1 MKIVV
6 VDDEILALED
16 LVDNIKKVDN
26 SFEIIPFN
34 KAKEVLEYAHNNK
47 FDVAFLDI
55 EMGPYSGLDLA
66 KELKKINP
74 QLNII
79 FVTGYSEYMHEA
91 IKLRTSGYVLKPST
105 VNDIKEELANLR
117 YEITDNPKLYIRCF
131 GDFDVFYNG
140 KSLTFEKSKTKEL
153 LAYLVDRKGSAVT
166 SGELRA
172 ILWEDAE
179 SDRNT
184 NSYLSKL
191 MKDLL
196 STLNDYDLS
205 DIIIKDWNTYALDVT
220 KVKCDFYDYLN
231 NKIEGIRAYNGEYM
245 SQYSWPINPFYVGNN

>member
-6 VDDEILALED
+6 ADDEALALDD
-16 LVDNIKKVDN
+16 LIDNIKKIDD
-26 SFEIIPFN
+26 SFEIISFN
-34 KAKEVLEYAHNNK
+34 KAKDVLKYAQNNI

-55 EMGPYSGLDLA
+55 EMGPYSGLKLA

-74 QLNII
+74 ELNII

-91 IKLRTSGYVLKPST
+91 IKLRASGYVLKPST

-117 YEITDNPKLYIRCF
+117 YKIPNNPKLFIRCF

-153 LAYLVDRKGSAVT
+153 LAYLVDRKGS
-166 SGELRA
+166 GELRA
-172 ILWEDAE
+172 ILWEEAE

-196 STLNDYDLS
+196 NTLKDYDLS
-205 DIIIKDWNTYALDVT
+205 DIIIKDWNTYAIDVT
-220 KVKCDFYDYLN
+220 KVKCDYYDYLN
-231 NKIEGIRAYNGEYM
+231 NKIDGIRAYNGEYM
-245 SQYSWPINPFYVGNN
+245 SQYSWPINPF